1 MASSCCDP
9 AQGIKSL
16 SVDFANTVACPACRV
31 GDGLATDGS
40 ARRWLADHQSLL
52 GPTQGPVPLP
62 DLLRLRTIVRGLF
75 DAALQGTPPRPGDV
89 KELNRWARAAPSYT
103 VLSWGARS
111 RSVASE
117 SLAKDPK
124 RVLLAKLA
132 TCTAETLGE
141 MTDGRLRRCQGER
154 CDHFIIA
161 RTAGQRWC
169 SVTGCGNRARAARHY
184 LRVKARRG
192 QPTGATRSRP
202 SRASPRG

>member
-1 MASSCCDP
+1 MTSSCCDP

-16 SVDFANTVACPACRV
+16 SVDFANTVACSACRV
-31 GDGLATDGS
+31 GDGLAS
-40 ARRWLADHQSLL
+40 EAAARRWLADHESLL
-52 GPTQGPVPLP
+52 GPTKGAVPLA
-62 DLLRLRTIVRGLF
+62 DLLRFRTIIRGLF
-75 DAALQGTPPRPGDV
+75 DAALRGTPPRPGDV

-103 VLSWGARS
+103 VLSWGDRS
-111 RSVASE
+111 RSVAAE

-124 RVLLAKLA
+124 RALLAKLA

-141 MTDGRLRRCQGER
+141 MTDGRLRRCEGEG

-184 LRVKARRG
+184 LRVKAKRG
-192 QPTGATRSRP
+192 PAPRAPPSLP
-202 SRASPRG
+202 SRAARQA